1 MDNTKNQMQHSMDAI
16 PTSSISAII
25 SHVIFLLPS
34 ISMTQSVFPI
44 YNYFCDTYIVSNVR
58 PLQKGNSYFQF
69 PHVTK
74 FVLCYL

>member
-1 MDNTKNQMQHSMDAI
+1 
-16 PTSSISAII
+16 
-25 SHVIFLLPS
+25 
-34 ISMTQSVFPI
+34 MTQSVFPI

-58 PLQKGNSYFQF
+58 SLQKGNSYFEF